1 MEVNVHFGCSD
12 LGNLGVRV
20 LIFLFLLTAGAK
32 RSRFRVYLRI
42 LDVLKG
48 GMSRD
53 LGMHQEH
60 QPTVGVRLRDDFE
73 TVLPVNPR
81 LPPFCL

>member
-1 MEVNVHFGCSD
+1 MEVNVRFRCSD

-20 LIFLFLLTAGAK
+20 LDISLLLTAGAK

-42 LDVLKG
+42 LEVLKG
-48 GMSRD
+48 GMFRD

-60 QPTVGVRLRDDFE
+60 QAAVGVRLGDYFE
-73 TVLPVNPR
+73 TFLNPK
-81 LPPFCL
+81 P